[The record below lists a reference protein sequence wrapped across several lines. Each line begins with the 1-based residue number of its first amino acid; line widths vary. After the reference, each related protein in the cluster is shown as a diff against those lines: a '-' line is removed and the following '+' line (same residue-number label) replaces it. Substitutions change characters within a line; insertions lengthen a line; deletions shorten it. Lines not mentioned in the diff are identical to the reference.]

1 MKGQLLCCDILD
13 MKNNNF
19 MLSDFDENVQK
30 DIKSITPSTPRLI
43 LDEKQDTVGVVM
55 SPEQYASMCD
65 QLVFCKSLALA
76 VKRLTGESDPAKLSM
91 PEFLETCKLD
101 DAFLAAECGQ

>member
-1 MKGQLLCCDILD
+1 MKGQLLRCDILD
-13 MKNNNF
+13 MKNKNF
-19 MLSDFDENVQK
+19 MLNDFDENVQK
-30 DIKSITPSTPRLI
+30 DIKSITPSSPRLI
-43 LDEKQDTVGVVM
+43 LDENQDAVGVVM

-76 VKRLTGESDPAKLSM
+76 VKRLTGESDLGKLSM

-101 DAFLAAECGQ
+101 DSFLAAECSQ

>member
-1 MKGQLLCCDILD
+1 MKGQLLRCDILD
-13 MKNNNF
+13 MKNKNF
-19 MLSDFDENVQK
+19 MLSDFDENVQEN
-30 DIKSITPSTPRLI
+30 IKSITPSTPRLI